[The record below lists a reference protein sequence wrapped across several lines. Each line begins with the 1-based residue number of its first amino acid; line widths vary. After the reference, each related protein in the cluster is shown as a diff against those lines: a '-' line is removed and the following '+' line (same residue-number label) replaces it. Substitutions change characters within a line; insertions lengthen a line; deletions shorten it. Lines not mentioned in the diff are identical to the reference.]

1 MRDTQVIELPI
12 SKIKA
17 EVITYYTY
25 AEFKQV
31 EGALYKAAK
40 SVRMVGGEAHTDIDG
55 SAISDSTRVA
65 MTLAVKK
72 LTAPDGTDIPVT
84 IEAISE
90 LHAKD
95 GMAIETAV
103 DAIDEDM
110 KKK

>member
-1 MRDTQVIELPI
+1 MRETQIIDLPI

-25 AEFKQV
+25 AEFKQI
-31 EGALYKAAK
+31 EKALYRAAK
-40 SVRMVGGEAHTDIDG
+40 SVRMVDGQAQTEIDG
-55 SAISDSTRVA
+55 TAVSDSMQEA
-65 MTLAVKK
+65 MLIAVVKM
-72 LTAPDGTDIPVT
+72 TSPDGTDIPVT
-84 IEAISE
+84 ADAING

-95 GMAIETAV
+95 GMLIEAAV